1 MNMLDVEMDRL
12 YRGAAAGET
21 RCIGLPFRR
30 QPDDG
35 EAGHWERLCAV
46 ANAVQGELGLPA
58 PAVSVSGDGG
68 FGLWLSLAQPVAAA
82 QAREFRD
89 LLCAAYCPG
98 AAGAADAPPAL
109 PPQLNQA
116 SGKWAAFIHPGM
128 GASFA
133 GDEGLEM
140 PPPEAGQVALLEG
153 LESATPAQFAHAL
166 ARLRPQGRAAEG
178 LLLRDATLEDIVK
191 HLHSKNIEPTF
202 RFLK

>member
-1 MNMLDVEMDRL
+1 
-12 YRGAAAGET
+12 
-21 RCIGLPFRR
+21 
-30 QPDDG
+30 
-35 EAGHWERLCAV
+35 
-46 ANAVQGELGLPA
+46 
-58 PAVSVSGDGG
+58 
-68 FGLWLSLAQPVAAA
+68 
-82 QAREFRD
+82 
-89 LLCAAYCPG
+89 
-98 AAGAADAPPAL
+98 L